1 MDALL
6 YYQDPVPAPW
16 YQCCGCART
25 ELPISG
31 CQCVCHET
39 RQEFDDEEIMKMT
52 LLDYLRSFGLWAPI
66 PSEVMTVGELVETLE
81 ARARSAEEAERAL
94 RMLEPLLDKE
104 VAETEKIQRLS
115 IAINA
120 LNTILRLL
128 ESAGAQRP

>member
-52 LLDYLRSFGLWAPI
+52 LLDYLRSCKLWAPI
-66 PSEVMTVGELVETLE
+66 PSEVMTVGELVEILE
-81 ARARSAEEAERAL
+81 ARDRSAEEAARAL
-94 RMLEPLLDKE
+94 RAIEPLLEKE
-104 VAETEKIQRLS
+104 MIETEKIRRLA
-115 IAINA
+115 IAVNA
-120 LNTILRLL
+120 LHTILRLL
-128 ESAGAQRP
+128 T